1 MQNLQEEY
9 YKTLLVV
16 IEQNLNE
23 GVYYVYEQ
31 EDALRYYLLPN
42 NL

>member
-23 GVYYVYEQ
+23 GVYYVCEQ